1 MDKLKRVT
9 FNNYVNVILIP
20 ELKDFS
26 EIKQD
31 VWYNEED
38 FYKFSHRK
46 ENTIIKN
53 IIQIIIKYNA
63 LYFCYIFI
71 H

>member
-38 FYKFSHRK
+38 FYKFSNEEFKRK
-46 ENTIIKN
+46 KRIKIHKN
-53 IIQIIIKYNA
+53 YYSNNQI
-63 LYFCYIFI
+63 
-71 H
+71 